1 MHVHHQIVNTTHDLY
16 DVTRTSPMRTI
27 SSNPHR
33 AYSDTI
39 PVHSIRCIP
48 GVGFHA
54 ALQMEGR
61 ICADMY
67 GDLPYGLF
75 ALPKA
80 TLRGAAG
87 FIFTEQDVPLW
98 EQNAGF
104 LRKGMF
110 LAPRLHHVS
119 RQPEPCITVDEVVSL
134 RASCHSYF
142 WHWMMDS
149 LPKVF
154 LAEEAGFKGHYL
166 APSWSSAPWATQSLQ
181 ALGIH
186 TDRILNQDFEEVH
199 AEVLYVPTYFCGYN
213 APFNREFIKRYR
225 AWILSM
231 VSPDESVERSRLF
244 IGRRETSRFRRI
256 LNQPEVQQVVENF
269 GFSTVYFEDL
279 SFQHQV
285 QLAYSADALIGGH
298 GSGLSHALCMKE
310 QSLIVEIFPHGRI
323 KSSDCYE
330 MIAQLL
336 QHRYRPLESCEQRDG
351 DIVVDIDQLRGVLSR
366 NL

>member
-1 MHVHHQIVNTTHDLY
+1 VNTVDDLY
-16 DVTRTSPMRTI
+16 DVTRTPLMRTI
-27 SSNPHR
+27 SATPHR
-33 AYSDTI
+33 AYPDTI
-39 PVHSIRCIP
+39 PAHSIRRMP

-54 ALQMEGR
+54 APVMEGLL
-61 ICADMY
+61 CADMY

-75 ALPKA
+75 SVPKA
-80 TLRGAAG
+80 IMRGDAG
-87 FIFTEQDVPLW
+87 FIFTHQDVPLW

-104 LRKGMF
+104 LRKGRF
-110 LAPRLHHVS
+110 LAPRLHHVR

-154 LAEEAGFKGHYL
+154 VAESAGFQGQYL
-166 APSWSSAPWATQSLQ
+166 APSRSSAPWATQSLE

-186 TDRILNQDFEEVH
+186 PDRILNHDCEEVH

-213 APFNREFIKRYR
+213 APFNRGFIDQYR

-231 VSPDESVERSRLF
+231 VAEDWSVERSRLF
-244 IGRRETSRFRRI
+244 VGRRETAKFRRI
-256 LNQPEVQQVVENF
+256 INQSEVERVVGEF
-269 GFSTVYFEDL
+269 GFRTVYFEDL

-285 QLAYSADALIGGH
+285 QLAYSASALIGGH
-298 GSGLSHALCMKE
+298 GSGLTHTLCMQE
-310 QSLIVEIFPHGRI
+310 QSLIVEIFPHKRI

-330 MIAQLL
+330 MMSQLL
-336 QHRYRPLESCEQRDG
+336 QHRYRTLESCERRDG
-351 DIVVDIDQLRGVLSR
+351 DIVVDIEQLREVLSR
-366 NL
+366 EL